1 MIKEKIDKFRYGKI
15 INNIS
20 REEYLEFKDV
30 NDAEEWGKTHYLNW
44 SEEYKS
50 NMNITKK
57 VITDSGITSVIER
70 YCGYSY
76 REINEYLRF
85 SRDNEYN
92 YAKNMA
98 TTLAVMLSM
107 APRVPNNIVAYRLV
121 CDEFIRRLIE
131 NNKEEIPTIEK
142 GFISTSLVKGII
154 NSDEAYSDHNNLL
167 KIYIPQHTVGI
178 YVNGIAKRTE
188 QELLLFPNGY
198 FRLIRNPY
206 NEGNKRVY
214 ECELFYF
221 GF

>member
-1 MIKEKIDKFRYGKI
+1 MIKQKIDKFRYGKI
-15 INNIS
+15 INNII
-20 REEYLEFKDV
+20 REEYIEFKDV
-30 NDAEEWGKTHYLNW
+30 NDAEKWGKTHYRNW

-57 VITDSGITSVIER
+57 VITDSENTSVIES
-70 YCGYSY
+70 YCGYGY

-85 SRDNEYN
+85 SRDNEHN

-107 APRVPNNIVAYRLV
+107 APRVPNNVVAYRLV

-131 NNKEEIPTIEK
+131 NNRKEIPTIEK
-142 GFISTSLVKGII
+142 GFISTSLVKDII
-154 NSDEAYSDHNNLL
+154 NSDEVYSKHNNLL
-167 KIYIPQHTVGI
+167 KIYIPQDTVGI
-178 YVNGIAKRTE
+178 YVNEIAKRTE

-206 NEGNKRVY
+206 NEGNKMVY

-221 GF
+221 DF

>member
-1 MIKEKIDKFRYGKI
+1 MIKEKIDGFRYGKI

-20 REEYLEFKDV
+20 GEEYLEFKNV
-30 NDAEEWGKTHYLNW
+30 NDAEEWGKTHYISW

-57 VITDSGITSVIER
+57 VITDSGITSVNEY

-76 REINEYLRF
+76 KEINEYLRF

-98 TTLAVMLSM
+98 TILAVMLSM
-107 APRVPNNIVAYRLV
+107 APRVPNNVVAYRLV
-121 CDEFIRRLIE
+121 CDDFIRSLIE
-131 NNKEEIPTIEK
+131 NNKKEIPTVEK
-142 GFISTSLVKGII
+142 GFISTSLVKGIV

-167 KIYIPQHTVGI
+167 NIYVPKHTVGI

-198 FRLIRNPY
+198 FRLIKKPY
-206 NEGNKRVY
+206 NEGNKMIY
-214 ECELFYF
+214 ESELFYF
-221 GF
+221 